1 MARNLRHWASRA
13 CTVCRTRFLPME
25 VAGVSQQAVE
35 RDDDTAGRLRRL
47 YLEQITAIR
56 AAERDARSLLPPMA
70 AAAVDEDVTAVLR
83 DAASETEI
91 QLARLDGLIEV
102 LDLAVDET
110 AAGPEDL
117 LNGLTS
123 VLEGGAEKPDD
134 LDTLLV
140 RSARRA
146 LRYQI
151 SGYES
156 ACATARRLGDFETL
170 DILLLSLDEELA
182 TDSAL
187 SEILSRRSRL
197 LRAI

>member
-1 MARNLRHWASRA
+1 M
-13 CTVCRTRFLPME
+13 
-25 VAGVSQQAVE
+25 SQQAVE
-35 RDDDTAGRLRRL
+35 REEDTAGRLRRL
-47 YLEQITAIR
+47 YHEQITAIR
-56 AAERDARSLLPPMA
+56 AAERDARGSFPSMA

-91 QLARLDGLIEV
+91 QLARLDGLVEA
-102 LDLAVDET
+102 LDLEIDET
-110 AAGPEDL
+110 ASCPEDL

-123 VLEGGAEKPDD
+123 VLEKGAEKPDD
-134 LDTLLV
+134 LDTLLL

-156 ACATARRLGDFETL
+156 ACATARRLGDFQTL

-187 SEILSRRSRL
+187 SEIVSRRSRL

>member
-1 MARNLRHWASRA
+1 
-13 CTVCRTRFLPME
+13 
-25 VAGVSQQAVE
+25 
-35 RDDDTAGRLRRL
+35 
-47 YLEQITAIR
+47 
-56 AAERDARSLLPPMA
+56 MA
-70 AAAVDEDVTAVLR
+70 AAAVDDDVTAVLR

-91 QLARLDGLIEV
+91 QLARLDGLIEA
-102 LDLAVDET
+102 LDLEIDEAVSC
-110 AAGPEDL
+110 PENF
-117 LNGLTS
+117 LNGITS

-134 LDTLLV
+134 LDTVLL

-156 ACATARRLGDFETL
+156 ACATARRLGDFQTL

-187 SEILSRRSRL
+187 SEIVSRRSRL